1 MGRSR
6 IAPRAASVSD
16 LQFAEEGGRQIDL
29 AVVIVRRRRRRRR
42 RASGGAGATARGH
55 TDDGGA
61 HIAPTNQPG
70 TSMMGHKAPSQ
81 LSQP

>member
-29 AVVIVRRRRRRRR
+29 AVVIVRRRRR
-42 RASGGAGATARGH
+42 ASSGAGATARGH

>member
-29 AVVIVRRRRRRRR
+29 AVVIVRRRRRRR
-42 RASGGAGATARGH
+42 ASGGAGATARGH

-61 HIAPTNQPG
+61 HIAPTNQP
-70 TSMMGHKAPSQ
+70 ARP
-81 LSQP
+81 